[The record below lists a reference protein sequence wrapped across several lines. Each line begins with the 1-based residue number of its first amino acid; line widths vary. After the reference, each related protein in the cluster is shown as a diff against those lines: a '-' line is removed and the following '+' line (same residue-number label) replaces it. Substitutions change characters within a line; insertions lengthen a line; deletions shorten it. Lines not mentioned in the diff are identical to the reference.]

1 VTPTEHADDDIDGET
16 IWSHGDDMVQNC
28 TQEENC
34 STKRTAC
41 TGEGTRTFAGKPAAK
56 RTFTKPYIIMKKE

>member
-1 VTPTEHADDDIDGET
+1 MEKRFDPMAM
-16 IWSHGDDMVQNC
+16 IWFR
-28 TQEENC
+28 TARRKKIANC